1 MYNVIAYHDVVDGF
15 VTIHNLHSCVSA
27 NRVFVQ
33 DNIYESFASKLAKAM
48 DKDLKLGN
56 GLDIGTTLGPL
67 INERAVNKVSFEL
80 EPIFGC
86 STILL
91 SSLIFNRIAQ
101 LLI

>member
-1 MYNVIAYHDVVDGF
+1 MHNAIAYYDIVDGF
-15 VTIHNLHSCVSA
+15 VTIHNLQTCVSA

-33 DNIYESFASKLAKAM
+33 DRIYESFASKLAKAM
-48 DKDLKLGN
+48 EKDLKLGN

-91 SSLIFNRIAQ
+91 SSLFFNPKAL